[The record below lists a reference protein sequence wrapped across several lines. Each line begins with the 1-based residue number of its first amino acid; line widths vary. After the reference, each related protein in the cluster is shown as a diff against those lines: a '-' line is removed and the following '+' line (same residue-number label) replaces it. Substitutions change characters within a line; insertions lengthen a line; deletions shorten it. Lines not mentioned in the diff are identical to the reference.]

1 MEETSHI
8 LAMGAGGISK
18 RIWPEEG
25 HITRSPNISNIQEYI
40 ARADEMLERKRRLF
54 LSDATQHT
62 PEPPV

>member
-25 HITRSPNISNIQEYI
+25 HITRAPNVSNLHDYLT
-40 ARADEMLERKRRLF
+40 RTDEMIRRKQELF
-54 LSDATQHT
+54 L
-62 PEPPV
+62 